1 MYWIRVPLWC
11 ASLACFYVVFF
22 HQPRNVVLLTL
33 LYGLGILLPSWFEG
47 YAQRR
52 RQRDWYEQRFASV
65 DELRLIVTDEAEL
78 RRIRDEKGLLVAA
91 RRFRREFPRCPLSE
105 ALKMIQS
112 L

>member
-11 ASLACFYVVFF
+11 ASLACFYVVLAVRPHSLPLTILLYALF
-22 HQPRNVVLLTL
+22 VLLP
-33 LYGLGILLPSWFEG
+33 GFAEG

-52 RQRDWYEQRFASV
+52 RQKDWYGQFGSIDA
-65 DELRLIVTDEAEL
+65 LRSIVTDEAEL

-91 RRFRREFPRCPLSE
+91 RRFRRQFPRCPLPE
-105 ALKMIQS
+105 ALKLVQS

>member
-1 MYWIRVPLWC
+1 MT
-11 ASLACFYVVFF
+11 FF
-22 HQPRNVVLLTL
+22 HPPRNVVLLAL

-65 DELRLIVTDEAEL
+65 DELRSIVTDEAEL